1 MPVRIFLLMGALLAV
16 PVQSWADCQIIA
28 SQQKIAYSR
37 LSAAER
43 QQAGGQPVTL
53 PEKQIQ
59 IQVVCSEPQRIR
71 LFVGSNLPQN
81 GTFSLGSEGEMQV
94 TATNAFVDDQSV
106 RLAPVQLN
114 DALPRTGG
122 SAKLDVALNQG
133 LAFVHGEEI
142 RGKTASVSLLVASTI
157 KPGSI
162 TDRTTWRGNL
172 NIKLD
177 VQ

>member
-1 MPVRIFLLMGALLAV
+1 MKIFLLMGALLAI
-16 PVQSWADCQIIA
+16 PVQSWADCQLIA
-28 SQQKIAYSR
+28 SQQKITYSR

-43 QQAGGQPVTL
+43 QQAGGQVITL
-53 PEKQIQ
+53 PEKQLQ
-59 IQVVCSEPQRIR
+59 VQVVCSEPQRIR
-71 LFVGSNLPQN
+71 LFVGSDLPQN
-81 GTFSLGSEGEMQV
+81 GTFSLGSEGEMQI
-94 TATNAFVDDQSV
+94 TATSAYVDDQPV

-114 DALPRTGG
+114 DAVPRTAG

-133 LAFVHGEEI
+133 LAFVHGEEVT
-142 RGKTASVSLLVASTI
+142 GKTASVSLRVVSTI